1 MTRRSKQIRIHRGR
15 SAPLRPPTPR
25 PLDAAIMMIDSAKTS
40 GIALYVRGR
49 LYAYNECNARD
60 PRARLHVLRELITT
74 ATVRGLPYAVALEVP
89 WGGYQSV
96 ALSLHATA
104 TLWRDSWLQLE
115 QRDELMVDSGDAA
128 RWRKRLFGDAKMPR
142 DYARRIE
149 MSYAHQVVRRDILDP
164 HVRRV
169 GPDAAAAICI
179 GQVMIRS
186 PELQQTLG
194 CGLVP
199 P

>member
-1 MTRRSKQIRIHRGR
+1 MTRRRKQIVIHRGKV
-15 SAPLRPPTPR
+15 APLRPPTPR

-49 LYAYNECNARD
+49 LHAYNECNARD
-60 PRARLHVLRELITT
+60 PRARLQVLREFTTT

-89 WGGYQSV
+89 WGGYQSA

-104 TLWRDSWLQLE
+104 ALWRDSWLQLE
-115 QRDELMVDSGDAA
+115 QRAELMVESTAA
-128 RWRKRLFGDAKMPR
+128 TWRKRLFGNAKMPR
-142 DYARRIE
+142 DLARRVE
-149 MSYAHQVVRRDILDP
+149 LGFAHQVVRRDIRDP
-164 HVRRV
+164 YIRRV